1 MPNLPG
7 AGLQLEQPIYDTI
20 NLAIAAT
27 TGTFFNVPFGGILV
41 GTTTKGYQQTNLVQA
56 SRLETGYTMVVD
68 AISVWFPETATR
80 QSEVDIR
87 AVQSGYFQ
95 LQIADTIFLTVPL
108 AMIPN
113 GGAELNLVSNIAA
126 AATEYQLD
134 KGVQATQNRFYLRQ
148 SITLNPQQTFKAV
161 IGGFHTAPAAAT
173 QVSCA
178 LWGILTRPVV
188 G

>member
-7 AGLQLEQPIYDTI
+7 AGLRLEQPIYDTI
-20 NLAIAAT
+20 NLAIGAT
-27 TGTFFNVPFGGILV
+27 SGNFFTVPYGGILV
-41 GTTTKGYQQTNLVQA
+41 GTTPKNYQQTNLVQA
-56 SRLETGYTMVVD
+56 SRLDTGYTMEVD
-68 AISVWFPETATR
+68 AISIWFPETATR
-80 QSEVDIR
+80 QSQVDIR

-95 LQIADTIFLTVPL
+95 LRISDTIFLTVPL

-113 GGAELNLVSNIAA
+113 GGADLLLFSNITP
-126 AATEYQLD
+126 AATEFQLG
-134 KGVQATQNRFYLRQ
+134 KGTPVTQNRFYLREK
-148 SITLNPQQTFKAV
+148 ITLNPQQTFYAT
-161 IGGFHTAPAAAT
+161 IAGFHTAPAAAT

>member
-20 NLAIAAT
+20 SLAIAAT
-27 TGTFFNVPFGGILV
+27 SGNFFSIPFGGIIV
-41 GTTTKGYQQTNLVQA
+41 GTTPKNYQHTNMIQA
-56 SRLETGYTMVVD
+56 GRLDTGYTMVVD
-68 AISVWFPETATR
+68 AVSLWFPETATR
-80 QSEVDIR
+80 QTQVDIR
-87 AVQSGYFQ
+87 AVQSGFFQ
-95 LQIADTIFLTVPL
+95 LQISDTIFLTVPMS
-108 AMIPN
+108 MIPN
-113 GGAELNLVSNIAA
+113 GGAELQLFSNITP
-126 AATEYQLD
+126 AATEFQLD

-148 SITLNPQQTFKAV
+148 SITLNPQQTFTAR